1 MKIFKSLASG
11 FCRTL
16 KAWKG
21 ILLIWFGS
29 LLMVSLVAL
38 PLKGFLKS
46 ALGGSM
52 ITERLKDGIDIEVL
66 GDIGSGFR
74 KPDVLLSGR
83 IVPAYTDREYC
94 WCFSYW
100 RNF

>member
-1 MKIFKSLASG
+1 MKIFKALASG
-11 FCRTL
+11 FCKTL
-16 KAWKG
+16 KAWRG
-21 ILLIWFGS
+21 ILVIWLGS
-29 LLMVSLVAL
+29 LLTVSLVAL
-38 PLKGFLKS
+38 PVKAFLKS

-74 KPDVLLSGR
+74 NLMVLFSGR
-83 IVPAYTDREYC
+83 IATADPDGYIAWR
-94 WCFSYW
+94 FPQW